1 MIVRHDVFKN
11 RTGAEVN
18 PEVGTPH
25 QIEAELMIRC
35 VEGTVGGFSESA
47 RCSCLRCWAL
57 ACGGLEEWLA

>member
-25 QIEAELMIRC
+25 QIEAELMI
-35 VEGTVGGFSESA
+35 
-47 RCSCLRCWAL
+47 
-57 ACGGLEEWLA
+57 